1 MHGCGPVFAVKPR
14 CRINKMKYAIV
25 LVPGPENW
33 GAFSPNVPGCV
44 AIGDTPEMALGSFR
58 EALEFH
64 LEDLKEQG
72 LPVPEEYTS
81 PEEEHPDGVYLPWAR
96 VDTAVKV

>member
-1 MHGCGPVFAVKPR
+1 M
-14 CRINKMKYAIV
+14 NYAIV

-44 AIGDTPEMALGSFR
+44 AIGDTPENALASFR
-58 EALEFH
+58 EALELH
-64 LEDLKEQG
+64 LEDLRKQG

-81 PEEEHPDGVYLPWAR
+81 PEEEIYTTEGVYIPWAK
-96 VDTAVKV
+96 VDTTVRV